1 MIKKIPVLIFL
12 NLLFLCLNSLQAQN
26 TSIAQ
31 FWSQQL
37 LKSIRKDFARPPVH
51 ARNLYHVSIAMHDA
65 WAAYNPQAETYFLGK
80 NINGFTAA
88 FLGVPVPTDIEAARK
103 KAISYAV
110 YRLIKHRFALA
121 PGYALITANINQQMD
136 SLGYDINYTSIDYTN
151 GEPAALGNYIANR
164 IIAYGYTDGSNE
176 INNYAYQYYQPVN
189 PKILVE
195 QPGNPSM
202 IDPNRWQAISL
213 SVAIDQ
219 AGNLLT
225 SDPPHLGPEWG
236 NVKPF
241 SMTNND
247 VTTHTRNGNTFKVY
261 HDQGDPAYLDTVNGN
276 GLADFY
282 KWNFAMVSV
291 WQSHLDT
298 TDGVMWDIS
307 PASQGNIN
315 TLPNSWA
322 DYQNFYDFYNGGD
335 PGTGYTVNPITNQ
348 PYAPQMV
355 KRGDYARVLAE
366 FWADGLD
373 SETPPGHWYEI
384 YNHVSDDPLFV
395 KKWAGQGPVLDD
407 LEYDVKAY
415 LTLGGAM
422 HDAAISAWSHKGWY
436 DYVRPVSAIRY
447 MADHGQSSDTSLAN
461 YNPKGIPLI
470 PGFIE
475 VVQAGDSLAG
485 TTNENVGKIKLYT
498 WRGPTYI
505 SNPQTDMSGVG
516 WILAERWW
524 PYQRPTFVTPPFAGY
539 ISGHSTFSRTAA
551 EVMTSITGSPY
562 FPGGMSNF
570 VATQNEFLKFEEGP
584 SQDIILQ
591 WATYRDA
598 SDQCSLSRIWGGIHP
613 PMDDIAGRKIG
624 IELGAEAFNL
634 TNNLFTSQRPTILS
648 LTPSINIVNNATIG
662 DTIILTVTFSELMDT
677 NITPTTTFLNAYH
690 PLINSLSLI
699 NAGWENQST
708 FTLSYLISGYSET
721 INNVAIQVKNAKNLA
736 GIAQNPYISLQP
748 FRIDKNNPLVNLCS
762 LSSTLIND
770 SVVSSNLIIDIK
782 YNEYCDASSNPTIQ
796 FISSANLSNTLA
808 LNSAQSLWLND
819 TIYRTVYNITDNNEI
834 IDSIGIIIVNANDLA
849 SNNQV
854 TYTDSTLFKID
865 TQNPVV
871 LSALVND
878 NLLNIND
885 IGSQALIIDLS
896 FDKPMDTALNP
907 TIDFTNTNLLGNVLT
922 VNSSNTMW
930 IDSLHCKLSFN
941 LQNVIEESFQI
952 GITLNG
958 LKDLSGNSPSSIQI
972 DSLFSIDTK
981 RPDLLTSIP
990 SSNIIADANVGSG
1003 GFYIDIDFNEKM
1015 NTSQLPVLGLFN
1027 NGTLLSDVSYAI
1039 FSSTWLNDSTF
1050 HALFNVVDN
1059 NIEIANLLLEVNFAQ
1074 DISGNSQD
1082 ILTQADWINLDT
1094 KNPSIVVL
1102 SANTYIVNSG
1112 NTNFQLLAVFDEAI
1126 DNSNEPVFDFIATQN
1141 VGSILNYNSAS
1152 SSWLNAY
1159 TFKSIY
1165 DVQNIT
1171 FIETGIDI
1179 EPQQVFDMAGNT
1191 VVPNVYTDYFDIN
1204 YEPLSISETEQQL
1217 KTFIYPNPAEGGGTL
1232 NFVSEPGNESIQNIN
1247 LYSSDGKLV
1256 FSESL
1261 NQVHQ
1266 GVQQVNLPTLDAGIY
1281 FIIGYTSMG
1290 QHEWKL
1296 LIKK

>member
-1 MIKKIPVLIFL
+1 MKKLY
-12 NLLFLCLNSLQAQN
+12 LLFFILIIGNIANHVEAQS

-51 ARNLYHVSIAMHDA
+51 ARNLYHMSIVMHDA

-88 FLGVPVPTDIEAARK
+88 FLGVPVPSDVEAARK
-103 KAISYAV
+103 KAISFAA
-110 YRLIKHRFALA
+110 YRLIKHRFTLA
-121 PGYALITANINQQMD
+121 PGYALITANINHQMD

-164 IIAYGYTDGSNE
+164 IIAYGYQDGSNE

-241 SMTNND
+241 SMTNAD
-247 VTTHTRNGNTFKVY
+247 VTTHVRNGNTFKVY
-261 HDQGDPAYLDTVNGN
+261 HDQGDPAYIDTVNGN

-282 KWNFAMVSV
+282 KWNFSLVSV

-307 PASQGNIN
+307 PASQGNISSFPN
-315 TLPNSWA
+315 TWA
-322 DYQNFYDFYNGGD
+322 DYQTFYDFTNGGD
-335 PGTGYTVNPITNQ
+335 PGVGYAVNPVTNQ
-348 PYAPQMV
+348 PYTPQIV

-373 SETPPGHWYEI
+373 SETPPGHWFEI

-395 KKWAGQGPVLDD
+395 RKWAGQGPVLDD

-447 MADHGQSSDTSLAN
+447 MADHGQSSDSTLAN
-461 YNPKGIPLI
+461 FNPKGIPLI

-475 VVQAGDSLAG
+475 VVQAGDTLAG
-485 TTNENVGKIKLYT
+485 VNNEHVGKIKLYT
-498 WRGPTYI
+498 WRGPSYI
-505 SNPQTDMSGVG
+505 SNPLTDMSGVG
-516 WILAERWW
+516 WILAENWW

-551 EVMTSITGSPY
+551 EVMTFITGSPY

-584 SQDIILQ
+584 SETIVLQ

-624 IELGAEAFNL
+624 IELGAEAFDI
-634 TNNLFTSQRPTILS
+634 TNNLHLSQRPNVIAVSPNLNVVST
-648 LTPSINIVNNATIG
+648 AQIG
-662 DTIILTVTFSELMDT
+662 DTIALTVTYSEPMDT
-677 NITPTTTFLNAYH
+677 AINPTTTFLNTYH

-699 NAGWENQST
+699 NSGWENQTT
-708 FTLSYLISGYSET
+708 FKLYYAISAYSET
-721 INNVAIQVKNAKNLA
+721 INNVTIQFKNAKNLA
-736 GIAQNPYISLQP
+736 GKVQNPYVSLQP
-748 FRIDKNNPLVNLCS
+748 FRIDKSNPIVNLC
-762 LSSTLIND
+762 LLNHTLIND
-770 SVVSSNLIIDIK
+770 SVASNNLSIDIK
-782 YNEYCDASSNPTIQ
+782 YNEYCNNSSLPSIT
-796 FISSANLSNTLA
+796 FSSAGNLSNTLT
-808 LNSAQSLWLND
+808 LNTTQSMWLND
-819 TIYRTVYNITDNNEI
+819 TIYHTVYDVTDNNEI
-834 IDSIGIIIVNANDLA
+834 IDSIGIIITNASDLA
-849 SNNQV
+849 NNNQI
-854 TYTDSTLFKID
+854 TYSDSILFKVDTKNPMVLSTL
-865 TQNPVV
+865 T
-871 LSALVND
+871 SD
-878 NLLNIND
+878 NLLTISD
-885 IGSQALIIDLS
+885 IGSQALVFTLS
-896 FDKPMDTALNP
+896 FDKVMNTSIIPS
-907 TIDFTNTNLLGNVLT
+907 IDFTNAGLLGTVLST
-922 VNSSNTMW
+922 NINNTYW
-930 IDSLHCKLSFN
+930 IDSTHCQLSFN
-941 LQNVIEESFQI
+941 LQNVINESYGI
-952 GITLNG
+952 GILLTG
-958 LKDLSGNSPSSIQI
+958 IRDLSGNAASVLQI

-981 RPDLLTSIP
+981 RPDLLTTVP
-990 SSNIIADANVGSG
+990 SSATIADANVGTG
-1003 GFYIDIDFNEKM
+1003 GFSIDIHYSEKM
-1015 NTSQLPVLGLFN
+1015 NTSQLPVVGLFN
-1027 NGTLLSDVSYAI
+1027 NGTLLSDVSYSI
-1039 FSSTWLNDSTF
+1039 FSSTWTNDSTF
-1050 HALFNVVDN
+1050 HALFNVLDN
-1059 NIEIANLLLEVNFAQ
+1059 NLEISNLMLEVNFAQ
-1074 DISGNSQD
+1074 DISGNAQN
-1082 ILTQADWINLDT
+1082 ILTEVDWINLDT

-1112 NTNFQLLAVFDEAI
+1112 NTNFQLIAVFDEAI
-1126 DNSNEPVFDFIATQN
+1126 DNSNEPVFDFVATQN
-1141 VGSILNYNSAS
+1141 VGSILTYNSSTSA
-1152 SSWLNAY
+1152 WLNSF
-1159 TFKSIY
+1159 TFKAIY

-1191 VVPNVYTDYFDIN
+1191 LVPNVYNDYFDIN
-1204 YEPLSISETEQQL
+1204 YEPLGISSLEQQNT
-1217 KTFIYPNPAEGGGTL
+1217 TFIYPNPLEGGSTL
-1232 NFVSEPGNESIQNIN
+1232 NFISQSGNDIILGIN

-1261 NQVHQ
+1261 SQANN
-1266 GVQQVNLPTLDAGIY
+1266 GVQSINLPSLDAGIY
-1281 FIIGYTSMG
+1281 FMLGNTANT
-1290 QHEWKL
+1290 QKEWKL